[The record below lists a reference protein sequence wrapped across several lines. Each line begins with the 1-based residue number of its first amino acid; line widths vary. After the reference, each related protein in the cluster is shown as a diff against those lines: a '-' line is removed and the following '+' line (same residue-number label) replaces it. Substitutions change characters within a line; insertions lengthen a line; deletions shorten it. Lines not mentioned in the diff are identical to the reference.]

1 MQVKGVTRIK
11 KDLNAIKNLT
21 EGEIPTRRQIR
32 DTSQA
37 VAYFMGYVSGL
48 GFVSV
53 MWSQRRLV
61 SEAGYFTHMYQG
73 ISSNY
78 IEGENY

>member
-1 MQVKGVTRIK
+1 MQVKGVTKIK
-11 KDLNAIKNLT
+11 KDLNGKKNLT
-21 EGEIPTRRQIR
+21 EGEIATRCQIR
-32 DTSQA
+32 ETSQA

-53 MWSQRRLV
+53 MWSQRRMV

-73 ISSNY
+73 ISLNY
-78 IEGENY
+78 IEGEKY